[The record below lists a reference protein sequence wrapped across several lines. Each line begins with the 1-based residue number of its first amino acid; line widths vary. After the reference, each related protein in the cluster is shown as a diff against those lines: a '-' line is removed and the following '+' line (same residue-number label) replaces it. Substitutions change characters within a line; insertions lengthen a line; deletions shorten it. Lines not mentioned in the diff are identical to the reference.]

1 VTVRRTAAAGAVA
14 LIATVLP
21 AVPVL
26 AQQSSGATRLRLVSQ
41 KLVIAPEQPLI
52 ATLSVEGPTPQGASL
67 AVTVSSRLRQPR
79 AGLHALLDEG
89 GEKGGPVD
97 FVSLALDEVPRDPG
111 GRLTLTLPTVRR
123 SRDDTREALR
133 LSAAGLYPVTFELR
147 TAEDD
152 PIASL
157 LTFVD
162 RTDDSEPM
170 VPMAVAVAATLT
182 SPPAGQPDG
191 STQVGEQARA
201 DLEQLADALEHNAAV
216 PLTLALPPELLDRL
230 AASAAT
236 PDQQLVQRL
245 AAVLPREQVLSRPYV
260 TLDPSSAAGSGLV
273 GDYTRLLAQ
282 GEDTMRRLFP
292 GLTTD
297 RTMYLATGSLD
308 DNGLQLLRDL
318 GTLNVVLAPP
328 PADNDADPRADV
340 DPTGTVQLSGRDG
353 ATVRAVVLDDV
364 LLRRMAADDDPV
376 LAAHYAATELIALQ
390 AEDDQTPGRGVVV
403 LPPPGWPM
411 SAVFLGTLADLLG
424 TTPLLTPVTLSGLF
438 AAVGATTDPGGA
450 GPLTIAPP
458 GGPVAD
464 LGDLATEVGERRL
477 EVQQVSSML
486 PSADPLP
493 NDLRQLLDLSLADDD
508 TPEQRA
514 SYLGTVDGEM
524 AAVKASIVPTDRRQF
539 TITSR
544 RTTIPITI
552 RTTWPQPLKVKLRLT
567 SQKLDF
573 PEGDQV
579 LTVDQSSPPF
589 RVPVEAKANGTFQVT
604 AFLLTPDGDALLGP
618 PTAITVR
625 STALSGLGILVTI
638 GAGLVLAAWWLQH
651 LRSRRRAKGV
661 AETAERHPTAPIDR
675 DGLPAT

>member
-1 VTVRRTAAAGAVA
+1 VIARRATAAGAVA
-14 LIATVLP
+14 LVATLLP

-26 AQQSSGATRLRLVSQ
+26 AQQSRSETRLRLVTQ
-41 KLVIAPEQPLI
+41 KLVMAPEEPLT
-52 ATLSVEGPTPQGASL
+52 ATLSIEGPTPEGASL
-67 AVTVSSRLRQPR
+67 TVTVSSRLRQPR
-79 AGLHALLDEG
+79 GGLQALLDDG
-89 GEKGGPVD
+89 GEKGGTVD
-97 FVSLALDEVPRDPG
+97 FVSLALDEVARDPG
-111 GRLTLTLPTVRR
+111 GRLNLTLPTVRR
-123 SRDDTREALR
+123 SRDDTRETLR

-162 RTDDSEPM
+162 RTDDSKPI
-170 VPMAVAVAATLT
+170 VPMSVAVVASLT

-191 STQVGEQARA
+191 TIRVGEQNRA
-201 DLEQLADALEHNAAV
+201 DLEQLADALEHNTSV

-230 AASAAT
+230 ASSAAT
-236 PDQQLVQRL
+236 TDQQLVSRF

-260 TLDPSSAAGSGLV
+260 TLDPSSAAGSGLS

-328 PADNDADPRADV
+328 PADAEQDPRSDA
-340 DPTGTVQLSGRDG
+340 DPTGTVQVSGRDG

-364 LLRRMAADDDPV
+364 LLRRMAAGEDPV

-390 AEDDQTPGRGVVV
+390 AEDDEKPGRGVVA

-424 TTPLLTPVTLSGLF
+424 STPLLAPVTLSGLF
-438 AAVGATTDPGGA
+438 AAVGATAATGGS

-458 GGPVAD
+458 GGAVAN

-486 PSADPLP
+486 PTADPLP
-493 NDLRQLLDLSLADDD
+493 SELRQLLDLSLADDD
-508 TPEQRA
+508 SPEQRA
-514 SYLGTVDGEM
+514 GYLGTVDGQM
-524 AAVKASIVPTDRRQF
+524 AAVKAAIVPTDRRQF

-552 RTTWPQPLKVKLRLT
+552 RSTWPQPLKVKLRLT
-567 SQKLDF
+567 SQKLNF

-579 LTVDQSSPPF
+579 ITVDQSSPPF
-589 RVPVEAKANGTFQVT
+589 RVPVEAKTNGTFQVT
-604 AFLLTPDGDALLGP
+604 AFLLTPDGDAMLGP

-661 AETAERHPTAPIDR
+661 ADAAERHPTAPVDR

>member
-1 VTVRRTAAAGAVA
+1 VIARRATAAGAVA
-14 LIATVLP
+14 LVATLLP

-26 AQQSSGATRLRLVSQ
+26 AQQSGDTRLRLVTQ
-41 KLVIAPEQPLI
+41 KLVMAPEEPLT
-52 ATLSVEGPTPQGASL
+52 ATLSIEGPIPEGASL
-67 AVTVSSRLRQPR
+67 TVTVSSRLRQPR
-79 AGLHALLDEG
+79 DGLHALLDEG
-89 GEKGGPVD
+89 GEKGGTVD

-111 GRLTLTLPTVRR
+111 GRLNLTLPTVRR
-123 SRDDTREALR
+123 SRDDTRETLR

-162 RTDDSEPM
+162 RTDDSKPIVPM
-170 VPMAVAVAATLT
+170 VVAMVASLA

-191 STQVGEQARA
+191 TIRVGDQERA
-201 DLEQLADALEHNAAV
+201 DLEQLADALEHNTAV

-230 AASAAT
+230 AASAAA
-236 PDQQLVQRL
+236 PDQQLVARL
-245 AAVLPREQVLSRPYV
+245 AAVLPREQVLSRPYI
-260 TLDPSSAAGSGLV
+260 TLDPSSAAGSGLS

-318 GTLNVVLAPP
+318 GTLNVVLTPP
-328 PADNDADPRADV
+328 PADAEQDPRTDV

-364 LLRRMAADDDPV
+364 LLRRMATDDDPV

-390 AEDDQTPGRGVVV
+390 AEDDERPGRGVVV

-424 TTPLLTPVTLSGLF
+424 TTPLLAPATLSGLF
-438 AAVGATTDPGGA
+438 AAVGATADTGGS

-458 GGPVAD
+458 GGAVAN
-464 LGDLATEVGERRL
+464 LGDLASEVGERRI

-486 PSADPLP
+486 PAADPLP

-514 SYLGTVDGEM
+514 GYLSTVDRDM
-524 AAVKASIVPTDRRQF
+524 AAVKAAIVPTDRRQF

-552 RTTWPQPLKVKLRLT
+552 RSTWPQPLKVKLRLT
-567 SQKLDF
+567 SQKLNF
-573 PEGDQV
+573 PEGDQI
-579 LTVDQSSPPF
+579 LTVDQSSPPI
-589 RVPVEAKANGTFQVT
+589 RVPVEAKTNGTFQVT
-604 AFLLTPDGDALLGP
+604 AFVLTPEGDALLGP

-638 GAGLVLAAWWLQH
+638 GAGLVLAVWWLQH
-651 LRSRRRAKGV
+651 LRSRRRGRGV
-661 AETAERHPTAPIDR
+661 AEAAERHPTAPIDR